1 MSELNPPAKHSNQY
15 SARDL
20 SPNSLR
26 IKSRSP
32 RSRSPNDQ
40 PVPSAKPLVG
50 TAHHAS
56 AASAGPYL
64 NTQSFENVSRMV
76 PLFILY
82 ELILI
87 LTIFTFFCADFENGS
102 ADLDVDFASNF
113 PTEFYGARFC
123 SFPEDPKELSI
134 F

>member
-1 MSELNPPAKHSNQY
+1 MSETNPPAKHSNQY
-15 SARDL
+15 SARDQ

-40 PVPSAKPLVG
+40 PVPSAKPLAGG
-50 TAHHAS
+50 TTHHAS

-64 NTQSFENVSRMV
+64 NTQSFENVSHD
-76 PLFILY
+76 FIRTNSDDSFEFLV
-82 ELILI
+82 
-87 LTIFTFFCADFENGS
+87 DFENGS
-102 ADLDVDFASNF
+102 ADLDVNFASDF
-113 PTEFYGARFC
+113 PTELDGARFC
-123 SFPEDPKELSI
+123 SFPEDQEELSI